1 SRANIEFPTF
11 NEYRDGG
18 RLCPD
23 KQWRYV
29 VTIEDAAA
37 GGCELFDIDELRD
50 EYSKDDF
57 DNLFMCI
64 FVDGASSVFKF
75 SALEKAMVDI
85 SRWQDFKPSDKDP
98 FDRRE
103 VWLGYDPSRTRDNA

>member
-1 SRANIEFPTF
+1 MALHSHN
-11 NEYRDGG
+11 
-18 RLCPD
+18 
-23 KQWRYV
+23 WRCGWRWLW
-29 VTIEDAAA
+29 A
-37 GGCELFDIDELRD
+37 FDIDELRD

-85 SRWQDFKPSDKDP
+85 SRWQDFKSNDKDP
-98 FDRRE
+98 SIAVKF
-103 VWLGYDPSRTRDNA
+103 G